1 MAPIRTRYF
10 LPVPS
15 IPASKNPNNYISPI
29 KDACND
35 SEAHENNEF
44 NTEKITKKIAV
55 DIKDCKIG

>member
-1 MAPIRTRYF
+1 